1 MVISGPSL
9 TPDVLPDSRARS
21 GRGAVMG
28 PLGFMQPIFCASC
41 HAEGGLVTEASMTF
55 AFWLCNDCFATYG
68 ELTGMMVMPDEV
80 FWRQV
85 QEAQLAKYG
94 RIPTA
99 EEVRVLL
106 TDPESLEST
115 LARSKAAMTPKTGW

>member
-1 MVISGPSL
+1 MVIPTPSV
-9 TPDVLPDSRARS
+9 TPDVLPDSRSRS

-41 HAEGGLVTEASMTF
+41 GCEGGLVTEDAMTF

-85 QEAQLAKYG
+85 HDAQMAKYG

-106 TDPESLEST
+106 ADPESLEST
-115 LARSKAAMTPKTGW
+115 LARSKAAMTPKACW